1 LLLEANVTQIKFGTS
16 GWRGILAEDFT
27 FENVKIVTQAIADA
41 LRGQG
46 LGERGV
52 VIGYDARF
60 MGNRFAEETARVL
73 AGAGIKALL
82 CKRDTPTPVLAH
94 EILRR
99 GADGGIN
106 FTASHN
112 PYDYNGLKFSPA
124 WGGPALPETTGDIE
138 ARANA
143 MLGEFCYR
151 EMSLH
156 EGRKKGLVEDIDPHD
171 AYCAALRKLVDF
183 PALGRAGLQVAV
195 NPMYGTGRG
204 YLDQLLREAGV
215 EVVTINDHTDPYFG
229 GLPPEPA
236 EANIQDFIALV
247 KSDPKICLGVATDG
261 DADRYGIIDA
271 DGSYVEPNYILAL
284 LTDYLVRFRGES
296 GAVARS
302 VATSHFLDA
311 VARHH
316 RLEVLETPVGFKYIG
331 EYIRD
336 NRIAIGG
343 EESAGLTVRGHVPD
357 KDGILACLLV
367 AEMVAVTGKT
377 LQELLADLYARV
389 GEFYTRRINLH
400 LTPTLDTAY
409 AAKLAAQPDSFG
421 GLRVLE
427 KVVIDGNKFLLENDA
442 WVLFRKSGTEPV
454 VRVYGEARQ
463 PAILEKILA
472 AAEQF
477 ILH

>member
-1 LLLEANVTQIKFGTS
+1 VTQIKFGTS

-27 FENVKIVTQAIADA
+27 FENVKIVTQAIADS
-41 LRGQG
+41 LRSQG
-46 LGERGV
+46 LGDGGV

-60 MGNRFAEETARVL
+60 MGYRFAGETARVL
-73 AGAGIKALL
+73 AGAGIKAFL
-82 CKRDTPTPVLAH
+82 CDRDTPTPVIAH

-99 GADGGIN
+99 KADGGIN

-124 WGGPALPETTGDIE
+124 WGGPALPETTRDIE

-143 MLGEFCYR
+143 MLGEICYR
-151 EMSLH
+151 ELSL
-156 EGRKKGLVEDIDPHD
+156 EAGRSKGLIEDIDPCD
-171 AYCAALRKLVDF
+171 EYCATLRKIIDL
-183 PALGRAGLQVAV
+183 PAIGRAGLRIAV

-204 YLDQLLREAGV
+204 YLDRLLREAGV
-215 EVVTINDHTDPYFG
+215 DSVVINDHTDPYFG

-236 EANIQDFIALV
+236 EANIEDFIALV
-247 KSDPKICLGVATDG
+247 KCDPKINLGVATDG
-261 DADRYGIIDA
+261 DADRYGILDA
-271 DGSYVEPNYILAL
+271 DGSYIEPNYILAL
-284 LTDYLVRFRGES
+284 LADFLVRYKGES

-316 RLEVLETPVGFKYIG
+316 QLEVLETPVGFKFIG

-336 NRIAIGG
+336 DKIAIGG

-377 LQELLADLYARV
+377 LKELLADLYSRV
-389 GEFYTRRINLH
+389 GEFHTRRINLR
-400 LTPTLDTAY
+400 LTSGLKGSNGGKDALLPE
-409 AAKLAAQPDSFG
+409 QFG
-421 GLRVLE
+421 GLKVLE
-427 KVVIDGNKFLLENDA
+427 RITIDGNKFLLENDA

-454 VRVYGEARQ
+454 VRVYGEARD
-463 PAILEKILA
+463 AATLERVLLA
-472 AAEQF
+472 AKEYVLA
-477 ILH
+477 